1 MFKPN
6 VLTSSRLVGLER
18 NKDTPQQQWAIEA
31 RVRVEEG
38 QMATRNQNIGNLLCW
53 EHDKTNQGHLTCTN
67 EMLPESH

>member
-38 QMATRNQNIGNLLCW
+38 RTAIRNRNVGNLLRW
-53 EHDKTNQGHLTCTN
+53 EYDKTNQ
-67 EMLPESH
+67 